1 MRPEEM
7 YRFDP
12 DEKPLDR
19 TVADGGLC
27 GIFRRIGCIG
37 DSLSAGEFE
46 SKRADGTTGFHD
58 MYEYSWGSYIGRDVG
73 CEIVNM
79 GRDLMTAEEFV
90 TSYADSK
97 RFFAPENA
105 CQAYIIALGVN
116 DLFTKSGPLGSIA
129 NVHPDSPEKNAPT
142 FAGYLGRILSRFK
155 KISPRCRFF
164 LVSMPHQECDGC
176 WNPTVEAHRDLLVEL
191 TKLFSHSYVIDLCEY
206 FPRQNEEIRSLIYM
220 GGHFNPMGYMYIA
233 RCFESY
239 IDWYIRRSP
248 RDFAEV
254 PFIGTDKRFHEVIK

>member
-1 MRPEEM
+1 MRPEEF

-19 TVADGGLC
+19 TVTDGGLC

-58 MYEYSWGSYIGRDVG
+58 MYDYSWGSFIGRDVG
-73 CEIVNM
+73 CEIINM

-90 TSYADSK
+90 NSYADSK

-116 DLFTKSGPLGSIA
+116 DLFTKGGELGSIA
-129 NVHPDSPEKNAPT
+129 DVHPDEPEKNAEN
-142 FAGYLGRILSRFK
+142 FAGYMGKLLSRLK
-155 KISPRCRFF
+155 KISPRCRLV
-164 LVSMPHQECDGC
+164 LVSMPHQECEGC
-176 WNPTVEAHRDLLVEL
+176 WNPTVEAHRDLLVEM
-191 TKLFSHSYVIDLCEY
+191 TKIYSHAYVIDLCEY
-206 FPRQNEEIRSLIYM
+206 FPRQNDAIRELIYT
-220 GGHFNPMGYMYIA
+220 GSHFNPMGYAYVA

-239 IDWYIRRSP
+239 IDWYIRRDP
-248 RDFAEV
+248 RAFAEV
-254 PFIGTDKRFHEVIK
+254 PFIGTNLSYDEVIK

>member
-1 MRPEEM
+1 MRPEEL
-7 YRFDP
+7 YKFDP
-12 DEKPLDR
+12 GEKPLER
-19 TVADGGLC
+19 LAPGG
-27 GIFRRIGCIG
+27 GFTSIFRKIGCIG

-46 SKRADGTTGFHD
+46 SKRDDGSTGFHD
-58 MYEYSWGSYIGRDVG
+58 MYDYSWGSFIGRDVG

-116 DLFTKSGPLGSIA
+116 DLFTKGGALGSIDD
-129 NVHPDSPEKNAPT
+129 VHPDDPGKNAAN
-142 FAGYLGRILSRFK
+142 FAGYMGKLLSRLK
-155 KISPRCRFF
+155 AVSPRCRLF
-164 LVSMPHQECDGC
+164 LVSMPHQECEGC

-191 TKLFSHSYVIDLCEY
+191 TKLYSHAYVIDLCEY
-206 FPRQNEEIRSLIYM
+206 FPVQNDAIRELIYT
-220 GGHFNPMGYMYIA
+220 GSHFNPMGYAYVA

-239 IDWYIRRSP
+239 IDWFIRRDP
-248 RDFAEV
+248 RAFAEV
-254 PFIGTDKRFHEVIK
+254 PFIGTNLSYDEVLK